1 MEKAIVAFSITPIG
15 TASPSVSE
23 FIAESLK
30 ILGKY
35 PDIKYETDPMF
46 TILYGDKE
54 RIFKAIIE
62 MQEVMFKK
70 GVLRVSTVIKMDE
83 RRDKEQNPEDKIESL
98 KKHFKK

>member
-1 MEKAIVAFSITPIG
+1 MKKVIVALSITPIG
-15 TASPSVSE
+15 TGSPSVSE

-30 ILGKY
+30 ILDKY
-35 PDIKYETDPMF
+35 PDIKYDIDPMF

-62 MQEVMFKK
+62 MQEEMFKK
-70 GVLRVSTVIKMDE
+70 GAKRVSTVIKMDE
-83 RRDKEQNPEDKIESL
+83 RRDKEQSPEDKIESL